1 MCRAQ
6 VVCPVA
12 PGQRRGPGF
21 RRTGRRSTPRQAAR
35 SSTAKGLTVNVSAEA
50 TWPVLASV
58 TAEVVQVSTDGSASG
73 RISLGPGQDATLRAA
88 VGVNYCTLGADK
100 CKCPEGSGGEGTR
113 FTPMEKGF
121 QYVTVTGGLAQG
133 GRDRRR
139 RESRGVLQRVAAGRH
154 LEVAVGQDH
163 R

>member
-1 MCRAQ
+1 M
-6 VVCPVA
+6 
-12 PGQRRGPGF
+12 
-21 RRTGRRSTPRQAAR
+21 
-35 SSTAKGLTVNVSAEA
+35 
-50 TWPVLASV
+50 LASV

-121 QYVTVTGGLAQG
+121 QYVTVTGGLRKAG
-133 GRDRRR
+133 VTVAG
-139 RESRGVLQRVAAGRH
+139 ESLEEFCKESPLVGTWKSQSARIIAENPGPARH
-154 LEVAVGQDH
+154 LTTGGAGS
-163 R
+163 